1 MESVK
6 RAVLLLKSPY
16 GRNGGILKLQ
26 SVGEG
31 VSVYLRTDGV
41 YENASLYL
49 FLSGG
54 REAYAGTVSRAEL
67 SAVLGGL
74 PFESIKGAAVVSPD
88 NSFILKSGG
97 LDWQRAAERFRLKR
111 TNAPR
116 QAFAE
121 PARNGEYREKT
132 RDKPA
137 PPAAGEN
144 SAAGPQAPCE
154 APEPL
159 PDSPETT
166 VSCAES
172 PAESA
177 KGAEDGGCPR
187 CPHAAKQEPFDPFP
201 GAFPGSEW
209 MKVSYPGPSGWWHYI
224 TGSIYKN
231 GALFAKAVG
240 VPGEYGAA
248 PPALLEGFDTYLRCM
263 SGDAKGYW
271 LMFSD
276 PETSEVLDMGRFR
289 HGA

>member
-6 RAVLLLKSPY
+6 RAVLLLKTPY

-31 VSVYLRTDGV
+31 VSVYLRTDGI

-54 REAYAGTVSRAEL
+54 REANAGTVSRGEL
-67 SAVLGGL
+67 NAVLGGL
-74 PFESIKGAAVVSPD
+74 PFESIKGAAVISPD
-88 NSFILKSGG
+88 NSFLLKSGG
-97 LDWQRAAERFRLKR
+97 LDWQRVAERFRLKR
-111 TNAPR
+111 THAQR
-116 QAFAE
+116 QAPL
-121 PARNGEYREKT
+121 PARHNEDPEKT
-132 RDKPA
+132 REKA
-137 PPAAGEN
+137 VPPAAGKEPDVK
-144 SAAGPQAPCE
+144 PQAPCE
-154 APEPL
+154 ALEQIC
-159 PDSPETT
+159 DSAETT
-166 VSCAES
+166 VSGAGS
-172 PAESA
+172 PAENA
-177 KGAEDGGCPR
+177 KGAEDSGCPR

-201 GAFPGSEW
+201 GVFPGSEW

-276 PETSEVLDMGRFR
+276 PETSEVLDMDLFR